1 MPYKDLQKGVSKYLN
16 ACGGD
21 QFKAC
26 NAISKVSKYLLN
38 KFDMYDGCEALLWAI
53 TGHPSVSV
61 YERAKQ
67 KMNVTV
73 PKTPYMKNLLGYVSD
88 YDIVR
93 CVEESFLQS
102 VRIGSLTFYYPVHIS
117 RESKSRVRVLTRMCW
132 FNK

>member
-1 MPYKDLQKGVSKYLN
+1 MSYNDLQKGVSRYLY
-16 ACGGD
+16 ACNGD

-26 NAISKVSKYLLN
+26 NAISKVSEHLLN

-61 YERAKQ
+61 YERTKQ
-67 KMNVTV
+67 KMNATV
-73 PKTPYMKNLLGYVSD
+73 PKTQYMKNLLGYVSD
-88 YDIVR
+88 DNVTR
-93 CVEESFLQS
+93 CVEESFSQS

-117 RESKSRVRVLTRMCW
+117 KENKSRVRVLTRMCW